1 MKYGKFFM
9 PVLGTLLAVNSAVY
23 AESAAY
29 REQITL
35 ERYASECI
43 SLNKKISRIF
53 VGSDEIINVQQPSSS
68 MNEFVITAQETKGS
82 TTLFIWTADGARYEY
97 LINVVDEE
105 IGQAAIIEKAIG
117 LPNVHVKKV
126 GERILLTGTVQNQYE
141 RNYALQTARLYVKSS
156 GNNNLSVGSN
166 VDMKLDTSTAT
177 NNSSSSVE
185 VNSLEDA
192 GEIIDLL
199 EMVNPLQIRL
209 EAQVIDI
216 NSDKAKDLGITYG
229 ENGEGGV
236 FTFGED
242 HDRTNKTRVYIYNDS
257 NTGAPTSSSITYS
270 DPVDFKDK
278 PLKWVEQRFGP
289 INATI
294 HALVTKGD
302 ARILSRPSITTMN
315 GEQATIQIGGQIPY
329 TISNANGSTTYF
341 KDYGI
346 ILQFKPVIDA
356 QNRITS
362 VVHAEVSSL
371 GEQTS
376 AGPIII
382 TRRADSVINIDSGST
397 MVIGGLM
404 DSSEGKNVSKIPL
417 LGNIPIIGEFFKY
430 TSKTRNK
437 HELII
442 VITPYIMG
450 DGEVKRAG
458 MTDELRDLYYA
469 GQREKNNLNDVDLNA
484 LPPPFE
490 EKKKD
495 KKSKNDKSQ
504 KQEKPANVENNNSN
518 ENPDVEIFGDAF

>member
-1 MKYGKFFM
+1 M

-35 ERYASECI
+35 EFYASEYI
-43 SLNKKISRIF
+43 SLNKKISRVF
-53 VGSDEIINVQQPSSS
+53 VGSDEVITVKQPSTSP
-68 MNEFVITAQETKGS
+68 NEFVITAKEKKGS

-105 IGQAAIIEKAIG
+105 IGQAAIIEKAIN
-117 LPNVHVKKV
+117 LPDVHVKKV
-126 GERILLTGTVQNQYE
+126 GDRILLTGTVQNQYE
-141 RNYALQTARLYVKSS
+141 RNYALQTARLYVGSN
-156 GNNNLSVGSN
+156 GDNNLSVGSN
-166 VDMKLDTSTAT
+166 VDMQLSTSSAT
-177 NNSSSSVE
+177 SGGGGSNVE
-185 VNSLEDA
+185 VNELESA
-192 GEIIDLL
+192 GTIIDLL

-209 EAQVIDI
+209 EAQVIEI
-216 NSDKAKDLGITYG
+216 SSDKAKDLGITYG
-229 ENGEGGV
+229 ESGSGGV
-236 FTFGED
+236 FTFGEA
-242 HDRTNKTRVYIYNDS
+242 HDRTNKARVYVYNDPS
-257 NTGAPTSSSITYS
+257 TGAPTSSSVTYS

-278 PLKWVEQRFGP
+278 PLKWIEQRFGP

-302 ARILSRPSITTMN
+302 AHILSRPNITTMS

-329 TISNANGSTTYF
+329 TVSNANGSTTNF

-362 VVHAEVSSL
+362 VVHTEVSNLS
-371 GEQTS
+371 GQTVD
-376 AGPIII
+376 GQPIIA

-404 DSSEGKNVSKIPL
+404 DSTESKQVSKIPL
-417 LGNIPIIGEFFKY
+417 LGDIPILGEFFKY
-430 TSKTRNK
+430 TTKSRDKR
-437 HELII
+437 ELII

-458 MTDELRDLYYA
+458 MSDELRDLYHA
-469 GQREKNNLNDVDLNA
+469 GQRDKNNLNDVDLNA
-484 LPPPFE
+484 LPPPFD

-495 KKSKNDKSQ
+495 KKSKKDKSQ
-504 KQEKPANVENNNSN
+504 KQEKPANVEINTSN
-518 ENPDVEIFGDAF
+518 ENPDVEIYGDAF